1 MKNPYMSA
9 AFSAKN
15 SLIILDVQNTDI
27 RIGMLDIDDSSIKSR
42 LQKYFSGYT
51 INFTSI
57 EKEEFSLLLSRLFA
71 QSDTTNTAP
80 ASKITSTERTSGD
93 YAIDEIGD
101 DAPVIN
107 LLNTILLEGLQKN
120 CSDIHI
126 SSGVMQSRVRLR
138 IDGQLH
144 TLLHISNEQS
154 ASLSVRLKML
164 ASLNVLEKRKPQDG
178 RLDLQSGGEP
188 LDIRLSIVPSIH
200 GESIVLRILN
210 KKTKAFN
217 LCTLGFSD
225 THLALIQKLLTVPS
239 GLILLTGPTGS
250 GKTTTLST
258 FLQELNHDEVH
269 IISIEDPVEYRIDGI
284 TQIQTDEDIGL
295 NFDTLLRRVFRQ
307 DPDIIMIGEIRDSQ
321 TAELAIRTALTGHL
335 VFATLHTNSSADA
348 PIRLQDMGIPPYLL
362 AAVLKAVIS
371 QRLVRRLSSSK
382 EQTYSG
388 RLLLAEILP
397 IDDKVQNLIAQGT
410 NRKELESHMKKK
422 KLPLMREDAQQ
433 KIEALFT
440 DISEVTRELGQN
452 NE

>member
-1 MKNPYMSA
+1 MSA
-9 AFSAKN
+9 AFCAKN

-27 RIGMLDIDDSSIKSR
+27 RIGMLDLDDNSIKSR

-51 INFTSI
+51 IHFTII
-57 EKEEFSLLLSRLFA
+57 EKEDFSLLLSRLFA
-71 QSDTTNTAP
+71 QSDSLDTTVT
-80 ASKITSTERTSGD
+80 SKTTSTEHAGAD

-107 LLNTILLEGLQKN
+107 LLNTILLEGLKKN

-126 SSGVMQSRVRLR
+126 SSGVLQSRVRLR
-138 IDGQLH
+138 IDGLLH

-210 KKTKAFN
+210 KKTKAFS

-225 THLALIQKLLTVPS
+225 THLALIQKFLTAPS

-258 FLQELNHDEVH
+258 FLQELNHEEVH
-269 IISIEDPVEYRIDGI
+269 IISIEDPVEYRLDGI

-295 NFDTLLRRVFRQ
+295 SFDTLLRRVFRQ
-307 DPDIIMIGEIRDSQ
+307 DPDIIMIGEIRDNQ

-335 VFATLHTNSSADA
+335 VFATLHTNSSAEA

-371 QRLVRRLSSSK
+371 QRLVRRLTPSK
-382 EQTYSG
+382 KQVYSG

-397 IDDKVQNLIAQGT
+397 IDDKVQKLIAQGT
-410 NRKELESHMKKK
+410 NRKELEAHMKKK

-433 KIEALFT
+433 KIDAGLT
-440 DISEVTRELGQN
+440 DVSELTRELGQN